1 MNNASSPPEISDQ
14 TSTEN
19 QVVLGNVDSFIEQL
33 QEAAEPKRTDKGLL
47 IVSDEKSGTRQDST
61 NFGMGSRVSF
71 QSIDFE
77 ATSYQRQ
84 GSRRITTKSIRIKN
98 NENRI
103 SQSVL
108 RPIIEEETFSLDD
121 EDFLEKQQLHDML
134 LSKYETQTTSAKDH
148 SSAKNQNE
156 QIAGTELHDPE
167 SNSLLNIRSE
177 TLFE

>member
-1 MNNASSPPEISDQ
+1 
-14 TSTEN
+14 
-19 QVVLGNVDSFIEQL
+19 
-33 QEAAEPKRTDKGLL
+33 
-47 IVSDEKSGTRQDST
+47 
-61 NFGMGSRVSF
+61 MGSRVSF

-148 SSAKNQNE
+148 SSAKN
-156 QIAGTELHDPE
+156 
-167 SNSLLNIRSE
+167 
-177 TLFE
+177 